1 MGDSVDEAGSGLREW
16 RSRRSRTGVAWSL
29 RWVMAP
35 ATVTGERVV
44 VRRALGMPRFSAR
57 LLAIEGWG
65 RRRREAGGDEGCE
78 GEVVVGEVAVM
89 GAAGV
94 GVVEAVSGLLAAA
107 GVLRGASLIRPA
119 SLRWWSS
126 SRVRMR
132 RASGLD
138 VSRAASWKR
147 RAAVLVAGGGYAM
160 GKRGRGR
167 AADVVVGSREG
178 SGLHGG
184 MLGWGGWCGVVWCG
198 MGGVGYGSEE

>member
-1 MGDSVDEAGSGLREW
+1 M
-16 RSRRSRTGVAWSL
+16 AWSL

-78 GEVVVGEVAVM
+78 GEVVVGEVAVV

-147 RAAVLVAGGGYAM
+147 RAAVSCSWPAVAMLWANVAVAALRTWSWAAV
-160 GKRGRGR
+160 RGADSM
-167 AADVVVGSREG
+167 AAC
-178 SGLHGG
+178 
-184 MLGWGGWCGVVWCG
+184 WGGVGGVVWCGVVWVEWG
-198 MGGVGYGSEE
+198 MGVKSE